1 MKKLLLFTIAACGCL
16 LSTAQNIQKGKATQD
31 LGVTLNP
38 AFSKAAKLDS
48 ILKSYAPSILPGV
61 SIAVYSELEGWWAS
75 TAGYA
80 NMEQKIP
87 MNNFHLQYL
96 QSVSKMYIAA
106 EILLLNE
113 RGKIE
118 LDSSITNYL
127 PRKYNQYIKDAEK
140 ITVRML
146 LNHTSGIREYNE
158 NPEFLSNVLMHPLQ
172 SFSSLN
178 CVKAIANQDLEF
190 APGSKYRYRNTNYL
204 LLALIGDA
212 LTGNHANY
220 INKNIFL
227 PLGLKNSYYSNA
239 PNYLRNLTLPES
251 YWDVF
256 NSGIPINI
264 TPFQKMT
271 VECSKGDDGIV
282 CTTVDAV
289 LFLKGLMEGKLL
301 KPESMKEVMH
311 FVKDEK
317 GNNRYGMGMIYFDLE
332 GQPAYGHGG
341 GGVGAGCGL
350 LYIPKFKTYVF
361 FSTNLGVFGEGTLPD
376 KAGEMRNEILKAL
389 TQ

>member
-1 MKKLLLFTIAACGCL
+1 MAGGCL
-16 LSTAQNIQKGKATQD
+16 FSSAQNIKRGKAAQD
-31 LGVTLNP
+31 LRVTLNP

-48 ILKSYAPSILPGV
+48 ILKKYAPSILPGV
-61 SIAVYSELEGWWAS
+61 SIAVYSETEGWWAS
-75 TAGYA
+75 AAGYA
-80 NMEQKIP
+80 NVEQKIP
-87 MNNFHLQYL
+87 MNNYHLQYL
-96 QSVSKMYIAA
+96 QSVSKMYMAA

-113 RGKIE
+113 EGKIE
-118 LDSSITNYL
+118 LDSSIIKYL

-158 NPEFLSNVLMHPLQ
+158 NPEFLSNALMHPLQ
-172 SFSSLN
+172 NFSSLD
-178 CVKAIANQDLEF
+178 CVKAIAYQNLEF
-190 APGSKYRYRNTNYL
+190 PPGSKYQYRNTNYL

-212 LTGNHANY
+212 LTGDHTNY
-220 INKNIFL
+220 IKKNIFL
-227 PLGLKNSYYSNA
+227 PLGLRNSYYGNA
-239 PNYLRNLTLPES
+239 PNYLKGLALPES

-282 CTTVDAV
+282 CTAVDAV

-301 KPESMKEVMH
+301 KPRSMKEVMN

-332 GQPAYGHGG
+332 GLPAYGHGG

-350 LYIPKFKTYVF
+350 LYIPNFKTYVF
-361 FSTNLGVFGEGTLPD
+361 FSTNLGVFGEGKLPD
-376 KAGEMRNEILKAL
+376 KAGEMRDEILKTL

>member
-1 MKKLLLFTIAACGCL
+1 MKKLLLFTITACGCL
-16 LSTAQNIQKGKATQD
+16 LTSAQYSQEGKATRD
-31 LGVTLNP
+31 LGVPLNP

-48 ILKSYAPSILPGV
+48 VLKKYAPSILPGASV
-61 SIAVYSELEGWWAS
+61 AVYSEAEGWWAS
-75 TAGYA
+75 AAGYA
-80 NMEQKIP
+80 NVEQKIP
-87 MNNFHLQYL
+87 MNNHHLQYL
-96 QSVSKMYIAA
+96 QSISKMYIAA

-113 RGKIE
+113 QRKIE
-118 LDSSITNYL
+118 LDSSITKYL
-127 PRKYNQYIKDAEK
+127 PPKYSQYIKDAEK
-140 ITVRML
+140 ITIRML

-158 NPEFLSNVLMHPLQ
+158 NPEFLSSVLMHPLQ
-172 SFSSLN
+172 NFSSLD
-178 CVKAIANQDLEF
+178 CVKAVAYQDLEF
-190 APGSKYRYRNTNYL
+190 TPGSKYRYRNTNYL

-212 LTGNHANY
+212 LTGDHTNY
-220 INKNIFL
+220 IKKNIFL
-227 PLGLKNSYYSNA
+227 PLGLRNTHYGKA
-239 PNYLRNLTLPES
+239 PNYLKGLNLPES

-256 NSGIPINI
+256 NSGIPVNI

-301 KPESMKEVMH
+301 KPGSMNQVMN

-332 GQPAYGHGG
+332 GLQAYGHGG

-361 FSTNLGVFGEGTLPD
+361 FSTNLGVFAQGTLPD

-389 TQ
+389 IQ